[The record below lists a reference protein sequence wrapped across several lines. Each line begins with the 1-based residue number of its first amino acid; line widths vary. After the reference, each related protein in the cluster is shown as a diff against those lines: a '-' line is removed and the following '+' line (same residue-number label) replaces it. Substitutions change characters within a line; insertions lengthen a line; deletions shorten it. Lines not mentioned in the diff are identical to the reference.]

1 MTEEK
6 KSKNPFIAAAM
17 SAKANK
23 LPAATTVKNQKS
35 KNQVQINK
43 PTKRTAGRGR

>member
-1 MTEEK
+1 VTEEK
-6 KSKNPFIAAAM
+6 KSKNPFIAAAI

-23 LPAATTVKNQKS
+23 LPNAATVKNQKS
-35 KNQVQINK
+35 KNQVQVNK